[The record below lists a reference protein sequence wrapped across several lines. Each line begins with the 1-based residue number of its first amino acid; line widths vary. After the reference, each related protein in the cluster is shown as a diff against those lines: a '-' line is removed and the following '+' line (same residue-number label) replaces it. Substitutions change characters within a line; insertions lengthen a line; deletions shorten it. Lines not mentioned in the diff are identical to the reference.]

1 MELNLKN
8 YLKKFEQLLP
18 YESKVRN
25 AVIKTF
31 EELFKIT
38 LDRKKITVSGSKVFI
53 NAPASFKS
61 EIHLKQSKILN
72 KVKEL
77 DSSITITNIS

>member
-31 EELFKIT
+31 EELFPYIESDVK
-38 LDRKKITVSGSKVFI
+38 DFI
-53 NAPASFKS
+53 Y
-61 EIHLKQSKILN
+61 
-72 KVKEL
+72 KEAGVDL
-77 DSSITITNIS
+77 EEKPLEEVA